1 MRRLLRSM
9 SVAVLLAVA
18 VTTLAGMPSASAAGP
33 ITGRLVD
40 GSTGDPVAGM
50 TVRLL
55 RTAADGSPGA
65 LVASD
70 VTTSTGR
77 FELPTASAPGEDEFW
92 VKVEPGDHMGG
103 WIGAG
108 AVQAVRGNASTH
120 GSGTAL
126 GQVLATPS
134 FVQGVMVD
142 AITGDRVAGVV
153 VTVRDATS
161 LSTVLGRDRTGSR
174 GVFTVT
180 GLHGDD
186 DSFGLRLNG
195 SPVSYESGWRS
206 CSAEV
211 VPTWGAACGSP
222 LGSIGSIAIEA
233 R

>member
-1 MRRLLRSM
+1 MRRLLS
-9 SVAVLLAVA
+9 SLSAVVLVAVA
-18 VTTLAGMPSASAAGP
+18 VTTVAGMPSASAAGP

-40 GSTGDPVAGM
+40 GSTSDPVAGM

-70 VTTSTGR
+70 VTTSTGQ
-77 FELPTASAPGEDEFW
+77 FELPTMAAPAEDEFW

-103 WIGAG
+103 WIGNG
-108 AVQAVRGNASTH
+108 AVQALRSNASTH
-120 GSGTAL
+120 GPGTAL

-142 AITGDRVAGVV
+142 ATTGDRVAGVV
-153 VTVRDATS
+153 VTVRDVSS
-161 LSTVLGRDRTGSR
+161 LSTVLGRDRTGHR
-174 GVFTVT
+174 GVFNVT

-186 DSFGLRLNG
+186 DSFGLRVNG
-195 SPVSYESGWRS
+195 SPVAYESGWRS

-222 LGSIGSIAIEA
+222 LGRIGSIAIES